1 MSNATKERAWLLNC
15 AGGTIPTN
23 APRSKN
29 EELKISF
36 KIIKNQIKSNATK
49 ERMLG

>member
-15 AGGTIPTN
+15 AGGTFFTSM
-23 APRSKN
+23 PRSKN
-29 EELKISF
+29 EELKSSF
-36 KIIKNQIKSNATK
+36 KIIKNQIKFNATK